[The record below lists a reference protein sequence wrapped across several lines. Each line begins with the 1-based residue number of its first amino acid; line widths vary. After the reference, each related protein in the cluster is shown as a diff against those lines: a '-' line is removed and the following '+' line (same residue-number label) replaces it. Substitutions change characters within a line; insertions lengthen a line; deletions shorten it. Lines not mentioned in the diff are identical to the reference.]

1 MAHYA
6 FLNEE
11 NIVSEVITGKDES
24 EKIQGLSPEEYY
36 GNFRGQ
42 VCKRTSYNTYAG
54 VHVLDGTP
62 FRKNFAG
69 IGFTYDEQRDAF
81 IPPKPYPSW
90 LLDEPTCTWEAP
102 IPHPNDGHPWDWNEE
117 KQEWIKWIPPKV
129 KDGAE

>member
-6 FLNEE
+6 FLNED
-11 NIVSEVITGKDES
+11 NIVSEVITGRDEG

-54 VHVLDGTP
+54 AHVFGGTP

-69 IGFTYDEQRDAF
+69 IGYTYDKDCDAF
-81 IPPKPYPSW
+81 IQPQPYASWTLNEETCQWQPPTPYPD
-90 LLDEPTCTWEAP
+90 DEQMYL
-102 IPHPNDGHPWDWNEE
+102 WNEE
-117 KQEWIKWIPPKV
+117 TQTWGEQ
-129 KDGAE
+129 

>member
-54 VHVLDGTP
+54 VHVFGGTP
-62 FRKNFAG
+62 LRKNFAS
-69 IGFTYDEQRDAF
+69 IGYTYDKDRDAF
-81 IPPKPYPSW
+81 IPPQDYPSW
-90 LLDEPTCTWEAP
+90 VLNETTCLWEAP
-102 IPHPNDGHPWDWNEE
+102 VPMPADNNAYEWNEE
-117 KQEWIKWIPPKV
+117 TQSWDSVE
-129 KDGAE
+129 E